1 MGSDAVGICITPN
14 HPLHNQLVFVAPAV
28 GWLESPLGPD
38 QGKAQPF
45 GILGAVK
52 QVGGRGTF
60 AEYVCVGKDD
70 IVKLPEHLADG
81 GKKLIAEASAFPLGS
96 LTAWRL
102 VSQISLRLAE

>member
-1 MGSDAVGICITPN
+1 MGADAVGTCLTPG
-14 HPLHNQLVFVAPAV
+14 HPLHNQLVLCAPSV

-38 QGKAQPF
+38 QGPNQPF

-70 IVKLPEHLADG
+70 VIKMPEHLTG
-81 GKKLIAEASAFPLGS
+81 RGIQGYAEAAAIPLGG
-96 LTAWRL
+96 LTAYRW
-102 VSQISLRLAE
+102 V